1 MDMYFKQLFA
11 PLVGPKVAGIW
22 SAVQKLVLANL
33 SPRKRGAKIRF
44 AQWCG
49 ESFYFT
55 SIVRGNMKTR
65 KNRKI
70 QSIFLTFILAVIAI
84 WVSPAAVA
92 ADKKMVTDPSTG
104 KVVTAPEY
112 GGTLTYAWG
121 GRVSNNVDPFVVGFE
136 AGWLIDG
143 VNGKLALGDWALD
156 REVFDWSDNFVPTRF
171 MTGNL
176 AESWE
181 TPDPLTYIFHIRQ
194 GVHYALDPDSEAS
207 RLVNG
212 RELTADDVVY
222 TYQRLTAQGDFSE
235 RPLKPGA
242 TFNLPWESIEASDKW
257 TVVMKLKEPYLDALQ
272 PILNE
277 AQNWILPR
285 DVIEQYGNYE
295 DWKNV
300 VGTGPFM
307 LTDYVEGVSKTFTK
321 NPDYWGYDE
330 KYPENRLPYI
340 DQLRAL
346 LMADEAT
353 RISALRTG
361 KVDIIQHA
369 GVVDIKSLDVVRS
382 LQKTN
387 PEIEVYSYYQRAFQV
402 FTLNLRNAPFDEIRV
417 RHVLQMALDL
427 ETIND
432 TYFGGFAD
440 WKNPRWNG
448 LSGYYTPFEEWP
460 AELKQYYRYD
470 PEGAEKLL
478 DEAGYPRGA
487 DGIRFTADCIRT
499 EMSYDLGYTE
509 IATSYWA
516 DIGVEVTTRIIDTGT
531 WVATKA
537 DTTYEISGGD
547 MSHPNAVWA
556 MNVHRDS
563 NPFIREYLACS
574 DPCAIDTSVLDA
586 ASDAFYAATTLEEQ
600 MEAAKT
606 YDREVIKQHNADLGS
621 SGSTV
626 SGEQSVGQGL

>member
-11 PLVGPKVAGIW
+11 PLVGLTVAGAL
-22 SAVQKLVLANL
+22 SAAKNRFAPWWGELFSISCKGVHLYLKKLFAPVVGLIVADVVSAAKIGFAPWWVNRSRHPQLNEVIMSIVNKLVASVVGLNPA
-33 SPRKRGAKIRF
+33 GAWSVAK
-44 AQWCG
+44 
-49 ESFYFT
+49 
-55 SIVRGNMKTR
+55 M
-65 KNRKI
+65 
-70 QSIFLTFILAVIAI
+70 QSLLLTLMVVAF
-84 WVSPAAVA
+84 WVSPAVVA

-104 KVVTAPEY
+104 KMVTAPEY

-121 GRVSNNVDPFVVGFE
+121 GRVGDNQDPFV
-136 AGWLIDG
+136 AGIEPAWLIDG
-143 VNGKLALGDWALD
+143 VNEKLAHGDWALD
-156 REVFDWSDNFVPTRF
+156 REEFDFKSGYVPLF
-171 MTGNL
+171 AFTGNL
-176 AESWE
+176 VESWE
-181 TPDPLTYIFHIRQ
+181 TPDDTTYVFHIRQ
-194 GVHYALDPDSEAS
+194 GVHYALNPDSEAS

-222 TYQRLTAQGDFSE
+222 TYQRHTAQGDFSE

-242 TFNLPWESIEASDKW
+242 TFNLPWESIEATGKY

-300 VGTGPFM
+300 VGTGPFI

-402 FTLNLRNAPFDEIRV
+402 FTLNLRNAPFDDIRV
-417 RHVLQMALDL
+417 RHVLQTALDL

-448 LSGYYTPFEEWP
+448 LSGYYIPFEE
-460 AELKQYYRYD
+460 
-470 PEGAEKLL
+470 
-478 DEAGYPRGA
+478 
-487 DGIRFTADCIRT
+487 
-499 EMSYDLGYTE
+499 
-509 IATSYWA
+509 
-516 DIGVEVTTRIIDTGT
+516 
-531 WVATKA
+531 
-537 DTTYEISGGD
+537 
-547 MSHPNAVWA
+547 
-556 MNVHRDS
+556 
-563 NPFIREYLACS
+563 
-574 DPCAIDTSVLDA
+574 
-586 ASDAFYAATTLEEQ
+586 
-600 MEAAKT
+600 
-606 YDREVIKQHNADLGS
+606 
-621 SGSTV
+621 
-626 SGEQSVGQGL
+626 